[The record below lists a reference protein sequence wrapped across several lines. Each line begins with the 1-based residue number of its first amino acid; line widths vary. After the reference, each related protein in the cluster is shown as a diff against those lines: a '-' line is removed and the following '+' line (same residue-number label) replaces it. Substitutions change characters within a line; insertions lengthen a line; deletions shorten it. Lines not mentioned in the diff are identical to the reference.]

1 MEVRRPLLLIAVLSA
16 WANPPAA
23 SRSIVRSAGPR
34 MMSRASAI
42 QARRSPPVRG
52 FAIREG
58 VQDDIDQLKRQ
69 IQEQAEKD
77 ATPQVRDPLPPQT
90 KAEIFRACFLVSGLI
105 GSTGVALR
113 KYAGAKLKVSG
124 ADAETIRAFTSLE
137 IPDLLHIEP
146 KDVAVM
152 VGVGLAVTA
161 LRQLTLKVWEDYQW
175 ATDRS
180 NEQVLRPL
188 SMLDL
193 AWVALLPGISE
204 ELLFRG
210 ALIPAVFPD
219 WRGALIGALTFG
231 VLHNSGGRNLASAS
245 FATVAGAAYGASF
258 LATQSLLVPM
268 GAHSLSNF
276 LSAFLWLQSHPEPTL
291 YKPKERKSDVED
303 DSESSSSS
311 AKEEKPKPVSLKKKI
326 KSQSN
331 KPSSGGFGSS

>member
-1 MEVRRPLLLIAVLSA
+1 MEVQRPLFLLAVLGA

-23 SRSIVRSAGPR
+23 SRSMVRSMGARAGLDGRP
-34 MMSRASAI
+34 MAV
-42 QARRSPPVRG
+42 RRLPVRG
-52 FAIREG
+52 FAVREG
-58 VQDDIDQLKRQ
+58 VQDEVDQLKRQ

-77 ATPQVRDPLPPQT
+77 STPQVRDPLPPQT

-113 KYAGAKLKVSG
+113 KYAGAKLKISG
-124 ADAETIRAFTSLE
+124 ADPETIRTFTSLE

-146 KDVAVM
+146 KDVGVM
-152 VGVGLAVTA
+152 LGVGLAVTA
-161 LRQLTLKVWEDYQW
+161 LRQLTLKIWEDYQW

-231 VLHNSGGRNLASAS
+231 VLHNSGGRNLASAT
-245 FATVAGAAYGASF
+245 FATAAGAAYGASF

-276 LSAFLWLQSHPEPTL
+276 LSAVLWLQAHPEPTI
-291 YKPKERKSDVED
+291 YKKPKKQSANTDEAEGDGEGVKAEKPKE
-303 DSESSSSS
+303 
-311 AKEEKPKPVSLKKKI
+311 VSLKKKI
-326 KSQSN
+326 KSSQS